1 MYCILCISC
10 LHQDPLSPCS
20 FEACAEVLAFLCF
33 ICRCFE
39 REPRF
44 YSCIIVVSYF
54 KFIWLWKNELKW
66 FEEKDFFTSLLLSFL
81 LSLGLYVLLHTV
93 ISIILVSL
101 RSSKYFFQRNK
112 GWGKKNIKKTNIWYC
127 ACCQYALHLNY
138 SLNIQVGKYNKE
150 MSIRNL
156 IISCFFVQ

>member
-112 GWGKKNIKKTNIWYC
+112 GWGKKNIKK
-127 ACCQYALHLNY
+127 
-138 SLNIQVGKYNKE
+138 K
-150 MSIRNL
+150 L
-156 IISCFFVQ
+156 IFDTVLAVSMHYI